1 MPHLASLPAAPATF
15 RCDVVPERDRVR
27 VALAGEL
34 DLASAPHLE
43 RSVWELVDAGFE
55 HVIVDLTELDFLD
68 ASGLRALLRL
78 QASSADGAFQ
88 FELKPGPP
96 SVQRIFE
103 LSGTADLLTF
113 IVPPNRRYSAR

>member
-27 VALAGEL
+27 VAPAGEL
-34 DLASAPHLE
+34 DLATAPQLE
-43 RSVWELVDAGFE
+43 QAIRELLDAGFE

-103 LSGTADLLTF
+103 LSGTTDVF
-113 IVPPNRRYSAR
+113 IFLAPLKRMYSAR

>member
-27 VALAGEL
+27 VAPAGEL
-34 DLASAPHLE
+34 DLATAPQLE
-43 RSVWELVDAGFE
+43 QAVRELLDAGFE

-103 LSGTADLLTF
+103 LSGTTDVF
-113 IVPPNRRYSAR
+113 IFLAPLKRMYSAR